1 MKPMT
6 MRERMLA
13 VIQGQEHDRVPFA
26 WTRSCSHRN

>member
-13 VIQGQEHDRVPFA
+13 VIQGHEHDQGFLKVRKG
-26 WTRSCSHRN
+26 